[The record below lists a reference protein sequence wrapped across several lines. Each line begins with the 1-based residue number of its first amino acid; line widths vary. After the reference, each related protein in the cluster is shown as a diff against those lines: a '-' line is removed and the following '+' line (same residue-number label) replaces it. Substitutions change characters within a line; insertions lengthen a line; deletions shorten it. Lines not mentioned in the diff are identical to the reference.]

1 MRACSGWLMLL
12 TAHAPCRAAG
22 LSPEDAAALASRA
35 LAETASPVR
44 PFEPG
49 AQAAWNRRAVQFLHA
64 PSFDLPV
71 APGAVRYRFTLK
83 DAAGRT
89 HAFEAAK
96 PWASLRCVW
105 TDVAVGPAVLTV
117 QGLDMAGAAVQEPSS
132 RAFHRASPFRP
143 ASGEVPDA
151 GRSADRAL
159 AALVASPDLR
169 CWFEGPAPDPAY
181 PMYRYPAKIVGA
193 AAAALARGARLAA
206 DSTRAESVRAAAR
219 RAADHMLGLA
229 PGEKSAW
236 AHHPPTYHPT
246 MYAERLKGHMSAD
259 RYMTNCG
266 ADAGRSLLEVHA
278 ATKDVRYLDAAVRIA
293 ETYRRNQ
300 LPEGSWWLFVD
311 PSDGK
316 PAASNVLVPTA
327 VIGFLD
333 ELEAAAGDRG
343 FADMRARA
351 LAWTLAHPVR
361 TWDWQGQFEDVRPAP
376 PYENLTKHEA
386 CDLAIHL
393 FSLGRPTEA
402 QRALASDLL
411 RFAEDQFVVWDSP
424 PSLVP
429 VRQGTD
435 GTSAKARRWITP
447 CVLEQYRCY
456 APVSASSA
464 KLIRA
469 FLAAWRATG
478 DRMHLE
484 KARALGAS
492 LVRAQ
497 EHVKAPGR
505 YQTWLMNPPG
515 AMWFNCELSAERAMR
530 ELSEVP

>member
-1 MRACSGWLMLL
+1 ML
-12 TAHAPCRAAG
+12 AA
-22 LSPEDAAALASRA
+22 RA
-35 LAETASPVR
+35 LAETATPVR

-49 AQAAWNRRAVQFLHA
+49 VRPAWNRRAVQFLYA
-64 PSFDLPV
+64 PAFDLPKV
-71 APGAVRYRFTLK
+71 TGAVRYRFTLK
-83 DAAGRT
+83 DATGRI
-89 HAFEAAK
+89 HACEADA
-96 PWASLRCVW
+96 PWRSLQPVW
-105 TDVAVGPAVLTV
+105 TSVPAGPAELVVEGLDAAGVAVPPAVRRT
-117 QGLDMAGAAVQEPSS
+117 
-132 RAFHRASPFRP
+132 FHRASPFVP
-143 ASGEVPDA
+143 LGEEPSFA
-151 GRSADRAL
+151 RRSADRAL
-159 AALVASPDLR
+159 SALVASPDLR
-169 CWFEGPAPDPAY
+169 CWFEGPSPDPNF
-181 PMYRYPAKIVGA
+181 PMYRYPAKIIGA
-193 AAAALARGARLAA
+193 AAAALARSALTAGDRTKAEEARG
-206 DSTRAESVRAAAR
+206 AAR

-229 PGEKSAW
+229 FGEQSAW

-278 ATKDVRYLDAAVRIA
+278 ATGDVRYLDAAVRIA

-300 LPEGSWWLFVD
+300 LPDGSWWLFVN
-311 PSDGK
+311 PTDGK
-316 PAASNVLVPTA
+316 PAAPNVLIPTA
-327 VIGFLD
+327 VINFLD

-343 FADMRARA
+343 FSPMRDRA
-351 LAWTLAHPVR
+351 LAWTLSNPVK
-361 TWDWQGQFEDVRPAP
+361 TWDWQGQFEDVRPVP

-393 FSLGRPTEA
+393 FNLKRPSAE
-402 QRALASDLL
+402 QSALASELL
-411 RFAEDQFVVWDSP
+411 RFAEDQFVVWGSP
-424 PSLVP
+424 PAATP
-429 VRQGTD
+429 VRQGAD
-435 GTSAKARRWITP
+435 GSSAKARRWNTP

-464 KLIRA
+464 KLIRT

-484 KARALGAS
+484 KARALGAA

-505 YQTWLMNPPG
+505 YQTWLMTPPG

-530 ELSEVP
+530 ELGEAG